1 MFFRQ
6 LQSRKEVMRKAVV
19 LYTRVSTGKAEADT
33 TENQLNE
40 LRKWAED
47 NDFTIIGEFK
57 DLKSGRGMEDRE
69 GLNKALEIAHTIGC
83 PIAIVELSRLSRSI
97 ADIANMINSGQ
108 IFHFTRSGNEMTKE
122 MILFAGLL
130 AEMESSSIS
139 RRVSAGIQNK
149 FQRNPEARKLWGAGS
164 RKEEAVVQ
172 MVKGKK
178 AKADKFALKYGAMIV
193 SLQEQGNSLRTIASM
208 LMSMEIRT
216 ANGRSKWSKDQVRNL
231 VLRYEGLI
239 SSMH

>member
-1 MFFRQ
+1 
-6 LQSRKEVMRKAVV
+6 MRKAVV

-69 GLNKALEIAHTIGC
+69 GLNKALEIANTIGC

-122 MILFAGLL
+122 MVLFGALL
-130 AEMESSSIS
+130 AEMESTSIS
-139 RRVSAGIQNK
+139 RRISAGIQNK
-149 FQRNPEARKLWGAGS
+149 FQNDPTAKSNWGGGKDREAAAKRL
-164 RKEEAVVQ
+164 EEGR
-172 MVKGKK
+172 VK
-178 AKADKFALKYGAMIV
+178 KADKFALKFGELIV
-193 SLQEQGNSLRTIASM
+193 SLREQGHTLRSIASM
-208 LMSMEIRT
+208 LMGMEIKT
-216 ANGRSKWSKDQVRNL
+216 ANGRSEWRAGQVRA
-231 VLRYEGLI
+231 VALRYEGLI